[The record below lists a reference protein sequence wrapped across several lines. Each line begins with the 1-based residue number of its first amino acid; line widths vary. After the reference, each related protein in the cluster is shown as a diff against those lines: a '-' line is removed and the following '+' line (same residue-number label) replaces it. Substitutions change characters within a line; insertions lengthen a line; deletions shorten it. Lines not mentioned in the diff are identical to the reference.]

1 MKKIF
6 IIAIIIQIF
15 SSSNLFS
22 QIIYDFN
29 SEKQLQDWIIVNDD
43 VMGGVSSSQLEFD
56 DSGNILFS
64 GKISLK
70 NNGGFASM
78 RCNLSTYNYSRKKV
92 INIRLKGD
100 GKMYQLRIKKNRF
113 DYYSYVYSFSTSGFW
128 EVISI
133 NLSDMYP
140 SYRGMRINDANYR
153 ASNIQQLSI
162 LISNNVEENFSLK
175 IDKIFLSN

>member
-6 IIAIIIQIF
+6 VIAIIIQII

-29 SEKQLQDWIIVNDD
+29 SEKQLQDWTIVNDD

-78 RCNLSTYNYSRKKV
+78 RCNLSTFNYSSKKA

-100 GKMYQLRIKKNRF
+100 GKMYQLRIKKKQ
-113 DYYSYVYSFSTSGFW
+113 
-128 EVISI
+128 I
-133 NLSDMYP
+133 
-140 SYRGMRINDANYR
+140 
-153 ASNIQQLSI
+153 
-162 LISNNVEENFSLK
+162 
-175 IDKIFLSN
+175 